1 VFYGERNNIFRDD
14 IIFHLLD
21 GRPLPW
27 GYVFMN
33 LQQAKADIIHVGKR
47 MYDRGYVASND
58 GNISVRLSEDRL
70 LVTVTGVSKG
80 FLTPEQLVI
89 IDYDGN
95 LVSGRNKP
103 SSEIK
108 MHLMV
113 YQERPDIHAV
123 AHAHPPTATGFSV
136 AGIPLAECLLP
147 EVIVTL
153 GSIPIIEYGTPG
165 GMELVEPI
173 RKYVHDYDAF
183 LLENHGALTIGPNVI
198 SAYHKMETM
207 EHFANI
213 YLVARMLGNV
223 NTIGGEDVGKL
234 LSLRERF
241 GVTTKAVCQLDL
253 QEKQN
258 PPAPAVQATTSNS
271 TGSVSVSQEELIQRI
286 TREVVSQL
294 SGADGE
300 DGQARIIPVK

>member
-1 VFYGERNNIFRDD
+1 
-14 IIFHLLD
+14 
-21 GRPLPW
+21 
-27 GYVFMN
+27 MN

-80 FLTPEQLVI
+80 FLTPEQLVV

-95 LVSGRNKP
+95 LVSGRAKP

-113 YQERPDIHAV
+113 YQERSDVHAV

-153 GSIPIIEYGTPG
+153 GSIPIVEYGTPG

-183 LLENHGALTIGPNVI
+183 LLENHGALTIGKDVI

-213 YLVARMLGNV
+213 YLVAHMLGRV
-223 NTIGGEDVGKL
+223 NTINDENVGKL
-234 LSLRERF
+234 LKLRERF
-241 GVTTKAVCQLDL
+241 GVTTQAVCQLDL
-253 QEKQN
+253 QDKKAPSAAPAQS
-258 PPAPAVQATTSNS
+258 PAPSS
-271 TGSVSVSQEELIQRI
+271 SGISQEELVQRI
-286 TREVVSQL
+286 TREVVSRL
-294 SGADGE
+294 GGDGGGDE
-300 DGQARIIPVK
+300 GQARFIPVK

>member
-1 VFYGERNNIFRDD
+1 
-14 IIFHLLD
+14 
-21 GRPLPW
+21 
-27 GYVFMN
+27 MN

-70 LVTVTGVSKG
+70 LVTITGVSKG
-80 FLTPEQLVI
+80 FLTSEQLVV

-95 LVSGRNKP
+95 LVSGSNKP

-136 AGIPLAECLLP
+136 AGIPLTECLLP
-147 EVIVTL
+147 EVIVAL

-198 SAYHKMETM
+198 NAYHKMETM
-207 EHFANI
+207 EHFAKI

-223 NTIGGEDVGKL
+223 NTIGDEDVGKL
-234 LSLRERF
+234 LNLRERF
-241 GVTTKAVCQLDL
+241 GVTTRAVCQLDL
-253 QEKQN
+253 QEKKAQ
-258 PPAPAVQATTSNS
+258 PSPVQPSASNS
-271 TGSVSVSQEELIQRI
+271 TGSVSQEELVQRI
-286 TREVVSQL
+286 TREVVSRL
-294 SGADGE
+294 SGTDSE
-300 DGQARIIPVK
+300 DSQARIIPVK